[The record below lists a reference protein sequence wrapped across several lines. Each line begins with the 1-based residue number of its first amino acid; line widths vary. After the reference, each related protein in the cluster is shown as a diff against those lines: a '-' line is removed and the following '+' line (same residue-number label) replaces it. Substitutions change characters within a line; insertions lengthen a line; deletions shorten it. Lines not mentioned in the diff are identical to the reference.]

1 MTIICKSN
9 ERITITLP
17 NKDFSK
23 EGDEFTVL
31 KGNDDYESQDLVL
44 SYTTGD
50 AIGRLSIYGMGARI
64 IFANGKWRICHYN

>member
-9 ERITITLP
+9 ERINIALP

-31 KGNDDYESQDLVL
+31 KGNDDYEAQDLTL
-44 SYTTGD
+44 SYTAGN
-50 AIGRLSIYGMGARI
+50 AIGRLDI
-64 IFANGKWRICHYN
+64 